1 MFEFSNSLY
10 NKMKS
15 QYKAMYGGELPKLEL
30 HRINGLDIPVSTSW
44 KKIGVNLS
52 GGADSACLTFLLC
65 KIIQDNKLD
74 CKIDVIT
81 HIRCWDTRPWQE
93 PISEEVFNKLKS
105 MFPDVIENRHTNF
118 IAPGIED
125 GAMGKIIMSKGVL
138 RAGDQIQIDE
148 FNSYCIFKYKFDAI
162 FNATTHN
169 PLSLTIDGE
178 PPARRIDTD
187 KKEPLLILK
196 RNGSHIFL
204 PFLLV
209 DKSWI
214 LAQYYLFKIVDLYE
228 TTRSCEGDLSD
239 AIVSQTFPSLI
250 DYKPGIYV
258 PTCGKCFWCQE
269 RSWAET
275 EIPDMVAR
283 IPK

>member
-1 MFEFSNSLY
+1 MFEFNNKLY
-10 NKMKS
+10 NDPELHKE
-15 QYKAMYGGELPKLEL
+15 MYGSKRPDVLF
-30 HRINGLDIPVSTSW
+30 HRINGLDIPFSTSW
-44 KKIGVNLS
+44 KRIGVNLS

-81 HIRCWDTRPWQE
+81 HIRCWNTRPWQE

-105 MFPDVIENRHTNF
+105 MFPTIIENRHTNF

-125 GAMGKIIMSKGVL
+125 GAVGKVIMSNGRL
-138 RAGDQIQIDE
+138 RSGDQIQVDE
-148 FNSYCIFKYKFDAI
+148 FNSYCIFKYKFDGI

-169 PLSLTIDGE
+169 PFDLVIEGE
-178 PPARRIDTD
+178 PLSRRIDVE
-187 KKEPLLILK
+187 KKKPLLVLK
-196 RNGSHIFL
+196 RHGSHIFL

-214 LAQYYLFKIVDLYE
+214 LSQYYLFKILDLYE
-228 TTRSCEGDLSD
+228 TTRSCEGDLLNEHISKHFSNLTEYT
-239 AIVSQTFPSLI
+239 AGS
-250 DYKPGIYV
+250 YV
-258 PTCGKCFWCQE
+258 PICGKCFWCQE
-269 RSWAET
+269 RVWAET
-275 EIPDMVAR
+275 QIPEIVSR